1 MVFIPCRHG
10 IYRREP
16 ACLHRFLSSIARRA
30 CPVPILVET
39 IRCYLEQDAVV
50 QIVDST
56 MPPGDRFRYGVQVID
71 GTAHASDAIGRRLGV
86 FADVAALVDHAEA
99 VTGV

>member
-1 MVFIPCRHG
+1 MVLIHAGTAFIAGSPH
-10 IYRREP
+10 
-16 ACLHRFLSSIARRA
+16 CLHQFLSSIARRA

-99 VTGV
+99 MTSI